1 MALIG
6 LGIGALASQLG
17 AVTVSAFPDSM
28 SAEIGGLQ
36 NTCTN
41 FGASL
46 GTALV
51 GAVLI
56 GSLSTTFATG
66 VSSNPA
72 IPASVVAGSTTT
84 LEAGI
89 PFVSDAALQEHLA
102 TTDLPAAT
110 REAIV
115 AENAAAR
122 LVALRVALSVV
133 ALVIVVAL
141 FFGRMVPDR
150 SLSAGADPAPGRR
163 RRPRPPVD
171 RG

>member
-28 SAEIGGLQ
+28 SAEVGGLQ
-36 NTCTN
+36 NTFTN

-56 GSLSTTFATG
+56 GSLSSAFLGG
-66 VSSNPA
+66 VSTNAA
-72 IPASVVAGSTTT
+72 IPAEVVSQASVT

-89 PFVSDAALQEHLA
+89 PFVSDAQLQEGLA
-102 TTDLPAAT
+102 KTSLPPET
-110 REAIV
+110 QSAIV
-115 AENAAAR
+115 DENAAAR
-122 LVALRVALSVV
+122 LVGLRTALAVV
-133 ALVIVVAL
+133 ALLTVVAI
-141 FFGRMVPDR
+141 FFARMLPNV
-150 SLSAGADPAPGRR
+150 SLIGDKQPTEPRR
-163 RRPRPPVD
+163 RRHRT
-171 RG
+171 G